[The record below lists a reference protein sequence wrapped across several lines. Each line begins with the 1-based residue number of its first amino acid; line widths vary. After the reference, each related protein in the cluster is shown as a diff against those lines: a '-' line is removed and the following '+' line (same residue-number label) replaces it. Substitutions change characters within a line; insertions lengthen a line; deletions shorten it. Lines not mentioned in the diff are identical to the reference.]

1 MSGSMP
7 DYRRRSATRN
17 FSRWPSKNPCP
28 ARQVDSDR
36 WLLLCVCEV
45 CRPVRLALPLLPNQT
60 HGTTMPR
67 LTAFLIVVTL
77 TGLPVFPT
85 ACLTWCGE
93 QDTATG
99 SCHDEAR
106 DGSVFISSANVTCTA
121 LVADG
126 WFVREE
132 MRPVLHAVCD
142 LPMSRTAVRPAI
154 PTGHGFA
161 GHERGASDAPPSS
174 PIVLRV

>member
-1 MSGSMP
+1 MAQRETFRGGC
-7 DYRRRSATRN
+7 RKTRARETGVIGIAG
-17 FSRWPSKNPCP
+17 FLPCI
-28 ARQVDSDR
+28 
-36 WLLLCVCEV
+36 CEV
-45 CRPVRLALPLLPNQT
+45 RRAVRLALPLLPNQT

-99 SCHDEAR
+99 FCHDEAR
-106 DGSVFISSANVTCTA
+106 DGSVFISSANVTCKA

-142 LPMSRTAVRPAI
+142 LPMSRTAVWPAI
-154 PTGHGFA
+154 PTAHGFA
-161 GHERGASDAPPSS
+161 SHDRGAFVAPPSS
-174 PIVLRV
+174 PLVLRV